1 MGKCG
6 GDEDWLSGFAGRIE
20 VRESATGR
28 REWPEAVKG
37 RIVRESLEPGALVK
51 DVARRH
57 GIAPQ
62 QLTTWRRAAREGRLA
77 LPEDPVAEDGFGFA
91 ALVLAEEPAPPA
103 PVEDP
108 ASAPAVEIVAGG
120 VVIRLD
126 GGTPAVRI
134 AEIAAALESR
144 R

>member
-6 GDEDWLSGFAGRIE
+6 GDEGWRSGFAGRIE

-91 ALVLAEEPAPPA
+91 ALVLAEEPAPPS
-103 PVEDP
+103 PVEGP